1 MRRILVIINALLFTT
16 TLSQSAEV
24 PNNSNN
30 IYIDYSF
37 NSYELSKEDKIILDD
52 FANEFR
58 ERGKRLRYEYNI
70 VIQAYNCNNELSI
83 NKFIGVQRA
92 LIILNYLTNECG
104 MKRYHFKIAD
114 YSAVNSDS
122 CLKGYINITSYI
134 DMNRKL
140 IDEW

>member
-1 MRRILVIINALLFTT
+1 MRIILVILYALLFTT

-30 IYIDYSF
+30 IHIDYSF

-52 FANEFR
+52 FANEYR
-58 ERGKRLRYEYNI
+58 ERGKKLRYEYNI
-70 VIQAYNCNNELSI
+70 FIEAYNCKSELSV

-92 LIILNYLTNECG
+92 LVILNYLTSECG

-122 CLKGYINITSYI
+122 CYIGYINIISYI